1 MQTSAGCKA
10 KCFTSCGMSKEYYL
24 NMAKNHNSSF
34 GDENPPERESVSMRH
49 LDKAY
54 AEDYRR
60 WRSENSNSYGFFYRS
75 GKSEYTYQDGVG
87 FIDKTPEITELSSLY
102 KVNRLISNI
111 VMLYF
116 IMITI
121 LPIFLPK
128 LISDI
133 TGADIG
139 FDVISRA
146 YYGNS
151 RTVLIYRYITA
162 IIEKLIPIAIIGGM
176 AKMSLKVM
184 FPVKISN
191 RPLFGICI
199 PAALLIAAAGSMFI
213 IPSSVVLAG
222 FGIDT
227 SQSVFVSGSAAA
239 VVFTVILL
247 VVIDPLLNELIIHGT
262 MLQLLRQFGDGY
274 ALVVTSVITA
284 VCTED
289 IRTAVYY
296 FVLSAVIGYFTL
308 RTGSVITAVTMRSMV
323 SLYFVI
329 QSYIPVNVPEN
340 ISMTVSMGFIL
351 LCLIIGMVTVITF
364 LIKNNH
370 KISLPF
376 KETYLSNYE
385 KIMYFFTNPMV
396 IILAAMSLALMILT
410 APIKL

>member
-1 MQTSAGCKA
+1 MQCVRQNDLQLDIHRKEHCVT
-10 KCFTSCGMSKEYYL
+10 MSK
-24 NMAKNHNSSF
+24 NRNSSF
-34 GDENPPERESVSMRH
+34 GDENSPERESVSIRH
-49 LDKAY
+49 LDKEY

-75 GKSEYTYQDGVG
+75 GKDEYTYQDGIG
-87 FIDKTPEITELSSLY
+87 FIDKTPEITELTSLY
-102 KVNRLISNI
+102 NVNRLISNI

-116 IMITI
+116 IMITV

-128 LISDI
+128 LISDV

-139 FDVISRA
+139 FDIISRA

-151 RTVLIYRYITA
+151 RSVLIYRYITE
-162 IIEKLIPIAIIGGM
+162 IIEKLIPIAITGAA

-184 FPVKISN
+184 FPMKISN
-191 RPLFGICI
+191 PPLFGICI
-199 PAALLIAAAGSMFI
+199 PSALLIAAAGSMFI

-222 FGIDT
+222 LGIDT
-227 SQSVFVSGSAAA
+227 SQSVLVSGSAGTVA
-239 VVFTVILL
+239 FTVILL
-247 VVIDPLLNELIIHGT
+247 VVITPLLNELIIHGT

-308 RTGSVITAVTMRSMV
+308 RTGSVITAVVMRSVV

-329 QSYIPVNVPEN
+329 QSYIPLAVPEN
-340 ISMTVSMGFIL
+340 IALTASMGFIL

-385 KIMYFFTNPMV
+385 KIMCFFTNPMV
-396 IILAAMSLALMILT
+396 ITLAAMSLALMILT